1 MGKNESMVDV
11 GTYYVDTDGAG
22 RVYIPKGIAD
32 AAYLDNKTKVKVT
45 LEAGKLTIEK
55 LV

>member
-1 MGKNESMVDV
+1 MGKESKIDV

-32 AAYLDNKTKVKVT
+32 ATGFDNKTKVTVR
-45 LEAGKLTIEK
+45 LEDNKLIVEK

>member
-1 MGKNESMVDV
+1 MGNESKIDV

-22 RVYIPKGIAD
+22 RVYIPKEIAD
-32 AAYLDNKTKVKVT
+32 AIGFDNKTKVTVR
-45 LEAGKLTIEK
+45 LENHKLIVEK